1 MEEIFDNI
9 FVRVGLWTLV
19 IFVVAY
25 SLIKWI
31 IPFIIKK
38 VKEKKTIRNDKKE
51 YDLKENYNEVEIVT
65 KDTKIAD
72 VQKQEMELSENLKE
86 VDYMPDDNQGE
97 TQVNKKVVVERDEE
111 FESFLREINKDNV
124 SVKKQ
129 IKNAS
134 PKLKGIIL
142 SGVLQDKKF

>member
-1 MEEIFDNI
+1 M
-9 FVRVGLWTLV
+9 
-19 IFVVAY
+19 
-25 SLIKWI
+25 
-31 IPFIIKK
+31 
-38 VKEKKTIRNDKKE
+38 
-51 YDLKENYNEVEIVT
+51 
-65 KDTKIAD
+65 
-72 VQKQEMELSENLKE
+72 
-86 VDYMPDDNQGE
+86 
-97 TQVNKKVVVERDEE
+97 ERDEE